1 MVARIYRPARTATQS
16 GKAKTKEWLFSYE
29 PEEPKRVE
37 PLMGYTSSTD
47 MKSQIRLS
55 FESRELAVEYAER
68 HGIPYRI
75 EEAQE
80 ATRRKLSYSENF
92 KYDRRQP
99 WTH

>member
-16 GKAKTKEWLFSYE
+16 GKALIKEWLLTYE

-55 FESRELAVEYAER
+55 FDTRELAIDYAER
-68 HGIPYRI
+68 NDIPYRL
-75 EEAQE
+75 EEPKE
-80 ATRRKLSYSENF
+80 PTRRKVSYSENF
-92 KYDRRQP
+92 SYNRRQP